1 MADAILDFAGLED
14 TADAT
19 AANAEP
25 EVTVDLDAPEEGAE
39 VVTEGAEKVETTEAV
54 KDGDEKSPNNADG
67 TPKDKTAVVKETDS
81 TPQNVRKAL
90 KAMRD
95 ADPANAKIVKA
106 LHTEYERAA
115 AYSKAFPK
123 VADAI
128 NAKAFIDSVGGQEG
142 WETAQATIKN
152 IEETDELLYNGD
164 AKTLVGNI
172 VSDLKEQGKM
182 DRIGALAEPLLEAL
196 REHDEKA
203 FLKMYAPHFIASLEK
218 VNLNGAI
225 SALGNTLAKLMG
237 DDGKTLNPDA
247 LKTAKEIAADMKA
260 WFDGEK
266 KGVEAAKVKPVD
278 TLAPEREK
286 LTKERTEF
294 ETTKKKEFQESVG
307 RDCEK
312 SNNQKLG
319 SHLKGYLQ
327 KPFFKEFPR
336 ATLID
341 LGNGI
346 KQNLYAAMKA
356 DASYQTQMKAMWGQ
370 KKPDAAKIK
379 EYHDTWLDTNGERI
393 VRDTV
398 QNRYP
403 GYAKGGKAAG
413 RVAAAATKTEATAK
427 VDAAAAATGKPTY
440 VAAKPKWESID
451 WEKDPKQLL
460 YIAGKAYLHSTVKG
474 QPGKFVTWRK

>member
-14 TADAT
+14 AAAAT

-39 VVTEGAEKVETTEAV
+39 VVTEGAEKVESTEAV

-142 WETAQATIKN
+142 WEAAQATLKN

-196 REHDEKA
+196 REHDSTGYTKLTDLVMHAGLVKA
-203 FLKMYAPHFIASLEK
+203 GFAQA
-218 VNLNGAI
+218 LNEAFRYVEG
-225 SALGNTLAKLMG
+225 
-237 DDGKTLNPDA
+237 
-247 LKTAKEIAADMKA
+247 
-260 WFDGEK
+260 GEK
-266 KGVEAAKVKPVD
+266 SKALAMLKGMAKWYN
-278 TLAPEREK
+278 
-286 LTKERTEF
+286 
-294 ETTKKKEFQESVG
+294 ETQVG
-307 RDCEK
+307 IEK
-312 SNNQKLG
+312 SN
-319 SHLKGYLQ
+319 
-327 KPFFKEFPR
+327 
-336 ATLID
+336 T
-341 LGNGI
+341 
-346 KQNLYAAMKA
+346 
-356 DASYQTQMKAMWGQ
+356 
-370 KKPDAAKIK
+370 
-379 EYHDTWLDTNGERI
+379 
-393 VRDTV
+393 
-398 QNRYP
+398 
-403 GYAKGGKAAG
+403 
-413 RVAAAATKTEATAK
+413 
-427 VDAAAAATGKPTY
+427 
-440 VAAKPKWESID
+440 
-451 WEKDPKQLL
+451 
-460 YIAGKAYLHSTVKG
+460 
-474 QPGKFVTWRK
+474 